1 MKALTLPR
9 PWKEHALSEQRL
21 IDGARTALIPR
32 TPAAARSG
40 NRLRLVLAGALCVG
54 ASLLTSGCSSVGAA
68 SGAAAGVASGLV
80 TSNPAVGIGVG
91 IAVQAATDEA
101 VGRYMRTMHTD
112 QQNMIAALAGA
123 MPVGETRPW
132 AVKHTLPI
140 ENGHG
145 QVRVTRA
152 FSSAL
157 ALCKD
162 FVFSVQDGDG
172 PNAHEDWYTASACR
186 QDKGWKWASAEPAV
200 ERWGALQ

>member
-1 MKALTLPR
+1 MKALLLPR
-9 PWKEHALSEQRL
+9 PRKEHALTEQRL
-21 IDGARTALIPR
+21 INGTSIALVPS
-32 TPAAARSG
+32 TPAAALSG
-40 NRLRLVLAGALCVG
+40 NRLRLMLAGALCVG

-80 TSNPAVGIGVG
+80 TSNPAIGIGVG

-101 VGRYMRTMHTD
+101 VGHYMRVMHTD
-112 QQNMIAALAGA
+112 QQNLIAALAGA

>member
-1 MKALTLPR
+1 MTARLHLRSLADRRQR
-9 PWKEHALSEQRL
+9 PLF
-21 IDGARTALIPR
+21 RTASL
-32 TPAAARSG
+32 SG
-40 NRLRLVLAGALCVG
+40 NRLRLLLAGAVCVG

-68 SGAAAGVASGLV
+68 SGAAAGVASGLI

-101 VGRYMRTMHTD
+101 IGRYMRTMHTD
-112 QQNMIAALAGA
+112 QQNMISALAGA

-132 AVKHTLPI
+132 AVKHALPI

-152 FSSAL
+152 FGSAL
-157 ALCKD
+157 ALCKE

-200 ERWGALQ
+200 ARWGALQ

>member
-1 MKALTLPR
+1 MKALSR
-9 PWKEHALSEQRL
+9 PPLRNEDTPSELSL
-21 IDGARTALIPR
+21 VDGARTALIPR
-32 TPAAARSG
+32 MPAAERSG

-101 VGRYMRTMHTD
+101 VGRYMRIMHTD

-157 ALCKD
+157 ALCKE

>member
-1 MKALTLPR
+1 MKALPLPR
-9 PWKEHALSEQRL
+9 GETERGLSEPRFA
-21 IDGARTALIPR
+21 DGARVARVPL
-32 TPAAARSG
+32 TPATVLSG
-40 NRLRLVLAGALCVG
+40 NRLRLVLASALCVG

-80 TSNPAVGIGVG
+80 TANPAVGIGVG

-132 AVKHTLPI
+132 VVKHTLPI

-157 ALCKD
+157 ALCKE

-172 PNAHEDWYTASACR
+172 PSAHEDWYSASVCR

-200 ERWGALQ
+200 ERWGNLQ

>member
-1 MKALTLPR
+1 MRALSPPR
-9 PWKEHALSEQRL
+9 PRNERALSELRL
-21 IDGARTALIPR
+21 ADGARAALVPR
-32 TPAAARSG
+32 TSAAALSG
-40 NRLRLVLAGALCVG
+40 NRLRLVLAGAICVG

-101 VGRYMRTMHTD
+101 IGRYMRTMHTD

-172 PNAHEDWYTASACR
+172 PNAHEAWYTASACQ

-200 ERWGALQ
+200 ERWGNLQ

>member
-1 MKALTLPR
+1 MRALPPPR
-9 PWKEHALSEQRL
+9 PQDESALPGLRLAGGTCVALVPRVSAAALS
-21 IDGARTALIPR
+21 G
-32 TPAAARSG
+32 S
-40 NRLRLVLAGALCVG
+40 RLRLVLAGAVCVC

-91 IAVQAATDEA
+91 IAVQAATDEV
-101 VGRYMRTMHTD
+101 VGRYMRNMHSD
-112 QQNMIAALAGA
+112 QQNLIAALAGA

-172 PNAHEDWYTASACR
+172 PNAHEAWYTASACQ

-200 ERWGALQ
+200 ERWGNLQ

>member
-1 MKALTLPR
+1 MKALSLPR
-9 PWKEHALSEQRL
+9 PQNERVRSAPGLV
-21 IDGARTALIPR
+21 DGARTALIPR
-32 TPAAARSG
+32 TPAAAYSG
-40 NRLRLVLAGALCVG
+40 NRLRLVLAGAICVG

-152 FSSAL
+152 FNSAL

-200 ERWGALQ
+200 ERWGSLQ